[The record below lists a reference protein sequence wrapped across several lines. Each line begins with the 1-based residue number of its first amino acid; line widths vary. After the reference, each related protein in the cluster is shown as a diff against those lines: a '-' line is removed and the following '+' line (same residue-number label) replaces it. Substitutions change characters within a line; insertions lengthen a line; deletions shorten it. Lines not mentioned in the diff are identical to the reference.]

1 MMVHYSEMEKR
12 LWDMGDELRANL
24 KLKSSESFFP
34 VLGLTLLRYQDQ
46 GKDRSRRFK
55 IQDLPLFTQLAHCD
69 RLEAQLNTTQTESRC
84 LLEAVLREAFSRKL
98 QVAK

>member
-1 MMVHYSEMEKR
+1 MLGNRTEVRKR
-12 LWDMGDELRANL
+12 LWDAGDELRANL
-24 KLKSSESFFP
+24 KFKSSKSFFP
-34 VLGLTLLRYQDQ
+34 VLGLTLLRYPDQ